1 MRRIPVMLAAGLV
14 LAACARSS
22 NDVAPPPA
30 PPARSA
36 PPQPTAAP
44 TLDPLGVYDFSTEV
58 DGQPVTGVLSI
69 SGSPGAYTATMSS
82 DIGNIGVRNI
92 KVEGM
97 RLSFIG
103 DHPDATV
110 FIEVVFSG
118 DSFAG
123 EWDAGDMFGY
133 ISGSRR

>member
-1 MRRIPVMLAAGLV
+1 MRRIAVTLAAGLA
-14 LAACARSS
+14 LAACARPS

-30 PPARSA
+30 PP
-36 PPQPTAAP
+36 QPAAAP
-44 TLDPLGVYDFSTEV
+44 TLDPVGVYDFSTEV
-58 DGQPVTGVLSI
+58 DGQPVSGVLSI

-92 KVEGM
+92 AVEGM

-110 FIEVVFSG
+110 FIELVFSG
-118 DSFAG
+118 DSFSG
-123 EWDAGDMFGY
+123 EWDAGDTFGY
-133 ISGSRR
+133 LSGSRR